1 MEKSRKSEK
10 TIELHEFYVIRSGSG
25 SLPQLCAE
33 CSTGDAFMVTPEQA
47 AAVAKV
53 SVRVIFRWLE
63 AGAIH
68 FVEGAD
74 GSLAVCL
81 RSLPGTG
88 TQLTELLRGED

>member
-1 MEKSRKSEK
+1 
-10 TIELHEFYVIRSGSG
+10 
-25 SLPQLCAE
+25 
-33 CSTGDAFMVTPEQA
+33 MVTPEQA

-68 FVEGAD
+68 FIEGAD
-74 GSLAVCL
+74 SSLAVCL
-81 RSLPGTG
+81 RSLPATG